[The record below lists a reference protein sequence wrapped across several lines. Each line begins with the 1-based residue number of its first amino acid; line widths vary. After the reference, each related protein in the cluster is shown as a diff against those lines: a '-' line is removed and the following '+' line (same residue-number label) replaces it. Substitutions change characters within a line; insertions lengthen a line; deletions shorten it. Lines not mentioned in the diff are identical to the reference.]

1 MRSLFSAATTNAV
14 SQPFVYI
21 LSGLVILVG
30 LSLYAWYIDRYWR
43 LEKLG
48 WVIYLGAVSA
58 WEEWVFRLAVPYY
71 LDSSGV
77 DLLIAVVAA
86 NFVFAVL
93 HFFTLRW
100 KWQWCAAVF
109 FFGMMLSRQMGQQF
123 DLLLVVGIHWIF
135 TFINTPRLPGRAR
148 QGG

>member
-1 MRSLFSAATTNAV
+1 MRILFSAALTDAV
-14 SQPFVYI
+14 THPFFY
-21 LSGLVILVG
+21 LLAGSMILVG
-30 LSLYAWYIDRYWR
+30 LSLFAWYIDRHWQ

-58 WEEWVFRLAVPYY
+58 WEEWVFRLALPYY
-71 LDSSGV
+71 LSSIGV
-77 DLLIAVVAA
+77 DLLIAVVVV
-86 NFVFAVL
+86 NFIFAVV

-100 KWQWCAAVF
+100 KWQWCIAVF
-109 FFGMMLSRQMGQQF
+109 VFGMMLSRQMDQHF